1 MRAPPR
7 DYLDM
12 LHRLQTDVVAV
23 EHAVVVDDGRGNRPD
38 LEGVAPGMD
47 LGVRIRFG
55 THHRETQLRVRLHV
69 ELRDSVVVAADGID
83 GLLRRTMIRA

>member
-1 MRAPPR
+1 
-7 DYLDM
+7 M

-55 THHRETQLRVRLHV
+55 THHRETQLRARLHV

-83 GLLRRTMIRA
+83 GLLRRTMIGA